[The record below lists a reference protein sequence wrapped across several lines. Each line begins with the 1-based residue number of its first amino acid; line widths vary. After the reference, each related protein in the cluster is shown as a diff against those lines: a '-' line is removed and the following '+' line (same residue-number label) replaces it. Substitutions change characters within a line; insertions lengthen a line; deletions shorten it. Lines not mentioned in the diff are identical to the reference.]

1 LPRAQRRGSRRYTV
15 VIADRHTGVNRRI
28 SLNPR
33 PVVGAAVALF
43 ALPVLVGLG
52 LRWSAHAEIS
62 QLRTTAEVLEVENRS
77 YRAATGELTTQL
89 QSLQAAVTQLGE
101 SSALDSK
108 VQRAIE
114 RLPALVRS
122 RAAGG
127 PSPARSSYPG

>member
-1 LPRAQRRGSRRYTV
+1 MPHPQRRGSRRYTIV
-15 VIADRHTGVNRRI
+15 VADRHTRVFQRI

-33 PVVGAAVALF
+33 PVVAAVVALF
-43 ALPVLVGLG
+43 AFPVLVGLG

-62 QLRTTAEVLEVENRS
+62 HLRTTAEVLEVENRS
-77 YRAATGELTTQL
+77 YRAATGQLTAQL

-101 SSALDSK
+101 SSALDPK

-127 PSPARSSYPG
+127 